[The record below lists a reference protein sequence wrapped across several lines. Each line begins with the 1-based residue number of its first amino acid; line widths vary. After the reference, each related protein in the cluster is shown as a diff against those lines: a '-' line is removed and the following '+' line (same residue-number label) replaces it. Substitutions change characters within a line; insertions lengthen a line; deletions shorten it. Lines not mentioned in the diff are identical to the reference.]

1 MRNNQRTCTT
11 ECATANSI
19 TRCARGSGN
28 NNDNDDGSNNHNNSI
43 HTKWREHRTRYTLIT
58 HTPIHTPCH
67 TFNTLTQQS
76 QSKSRWKAFVWHD
89 TMDVF
94 SPEMTSHQNKTHQ
107 ELSVFFLL

>member
-19 TRCARGSGN
+19 TRRARGSDSN
-28 NNDNDDGSNNHNNSI
+28 CDDNDSNSFNNSI
-43 HTKWREHRTRYTLIT
+43 HTKWREHRAGYTLIT

-67 TFNTLTQQS
+67 TFNTLTQHL

-94 SPEMTSHQNKTHQ
+94 SPEMTSHQNKHIKN
-107 ELSVFFLL
+107 